1 MKKHI
6 IIQRFGLGDHIFSMG
21 AIRMLDGVVIW
32 PTLPEYVEGHS
43 RAYPDIVWVDW
54 NLINLDWNRKDRY
67 MLGGLDV
74 IPLAHQDVPIT
85 SAMKNKHAYLG
96 LDWRDWKTGA
106 MWHRDYEKEA
116 ALLAHLNIKDGDQ
129 FALINVNFGC
139 WSKAGLRSGSS
150 KAYVG
155 VSTNLR
161 QISLDFLPGFSL
173 FDWAGVIE
181 RASYIASVSTSLLY
195 LLELLELKASEVHLF
210 PRLPYETN
218 FANVSYI
225 FTKTYILHA

>member
-1 MKKHI
+1 MRI
-6 IIQRFGLGDHIFSMG
+6 VNQFFGIGDVVFSMG
-21 AIRMLDGVVIW
+21 AIRHFDDKVLW
-32 PTLPEYVEGHS
+32 PVLPEYVEGLN
-43 RAYPDIVWVDW
+43 RAYPDVTFVDYT
-54 NLINLDWNRKDRY
+54 LLKIDYERKDRY
-67 MLGGLDV
+67 LLNGADV
-74 IPLAHQDVPIT
+74 IPLRWQDSPLT
-85 SAMKNKHAYLG
+85 RCMALKFEYFG

-106 MWHRDYEKEA
+106 MWKRDYEKES
-116 ALLAHLNIKDGDQ
+116 ALLAHLNITDGDE

-139 WSKAGLRSGSS
+139 WSKAGLKSGSS

-155 VSTNLR
+155 VSTSLR
-161 QISLDFLPGFSL
+161 QVTLDFIPGFSL